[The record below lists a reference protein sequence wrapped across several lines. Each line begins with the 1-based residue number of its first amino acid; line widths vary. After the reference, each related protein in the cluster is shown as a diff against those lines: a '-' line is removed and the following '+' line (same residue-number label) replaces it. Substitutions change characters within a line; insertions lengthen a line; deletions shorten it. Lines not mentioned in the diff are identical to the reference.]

1 MTVAWPLAAIGIS
14 IAVVAAIVDMRTGK
28 IPNMLTVIGMTA
40 GLVGGAIFG
49 GLQGAMMAIVGGL
62 AAAIVPLLLFRAGAM
77 GGGDVKLL
85 AALGALLGL
94 EMGLE
99 LETMAFLTGSAQGV
113 FVWIRQGRMK
123 AGLCAVAS
131 LALPFAGARLR
142 RRQEIGSASR
152 TSIRFGPAILVGTIA
167 AFALRAAG

>member
-1 MTVAWPLAAIGIS
+1 
-14 IAVVAAIVDMRTGK
+14 
-28 IPNMLTVIGMTA
+28 
-40 GLVGGAIFG
+40 
-49 GLQGAMMAIVGGL
+49 
-62 AAAIVPLLLFRAGAM
+62 M

-99 LETMAFLTGSAQGV
+99 LETLAFLTGSAQGV

-152 TSIRFGPAILVGTIA
+152 TSIRFGPTILVGTVA

>member
-1 MTVAWPLAAIGIS
+1 MTVAWPLAAMGIS
-14 IAVVAAIVDMRTGK
+14 VAAAAAIVDMRTGR
-28 IPNMLTVIGMTA
+28 IPNMLTVLGMTA

-49 GLQGAMMAIVGGL
+49 GLQGVMMAIGGGL
-62 AAAIVPLLLFRAGAM
+62 AASIVPLLLFRAGAM

-99 LETMAFLTGSAQGV
+99 LETLAFLSGSAQGM
-113 FVWIRQGRMK
+113 FIWIRQRRMK

-131 LALPFAGARLR
+131 MALPFVGARMR
-142 RRQEIGSASR
+142 RRREIGSASR

-167 AFALRAAG
+167 AIALRVAG